1 MEIINAREAKNGF
14 GDVLLKA
21 QSGPIGINKNGKPV
35 AVVISA
41 DEYAKIK
48 FLRDEILQR
57 ELEKGLAAINAG
69 HVRDSADVVQEL
81 RVRYFDD
88 KV

>member
-57 ELEKGLAAINAG
+57 ELEKGLAAIKAG
-69 HVRDSADVVQEL
+69 HVRDGADVVQEL